1 MYMINTNTNN
11 IMNLL
16 FGDLNNQYCKY
27 FFVLSVLGLITT
39 IIFTVLLLL
48 RTFKLIKNYNSFMLF
63 QLVINSLLF
72 YFVNRLYYSMCMKS
86 LS

>member
-1 MYMINTNTNN
+1 MINTNN
-11 IMNLL
+11 IINLL

-48 RTFKLIKNYNSFMLF
+48 RMFKLIKNYNSFMLF

>member
-1 MYMINTNTNN
+1 MYMINTNNN

-16 FGDLNNQYCKY
+16 FGDLNVKYCKY
-27 FFVLSVLGLITT
+27 FFVLSVLGLITS

-48 RTFKLIKNYNSFMLF
+48 RMFKLIKNYNSFILF
-63 QLVINSLLF
+63 QLFINSLLF
-72 YFVNRLYYSMCMKS
+72 YFVNRLYYSMCIKS

>member
-1 MYMINTNTNN
+1 MYTINTNTNN
-11 IMNLL
+11 VMNLL

-48 RTFKLIKNYNSFMLF
+48 RTFKLIKNYNSFILF

>member
-1 MYMINTNTNN
+1 MYTINTNTNN
-11 IMNLL
+11 VMNLL

>member
-1 MYMINTNTNN
+1 MINTNN
-11 IMNLL
+11 IINLL

-48 RTFKLIKNYNSFMLF
+48 RMFKLIKNYNSFMLF
-63 QLVINSLLF
+63 QVVINSLLF
-72 YFVNRLYYSMCMKS
+72 YFANRLYYSMCMKS

>member
-1 MYMINTNTNN
+1 MINTNTNN

>member
-1 MYMINTNTNN
+1 MYMINTNN
-11 IMNLL
+11 IINLL

-27 FFVLSVLGLITT
+27 FFVLSALGLITT

-48 RTFKLIKNYNSFMLF
+48 KTFKLIKNYNSFMLF

-86 LS
+86 LA

>member
-1 MYMINTNTNN
+1 MINTNN

-16 FGDLNNQYCKY
+16 FGDLNIQYCKY

-39 IIFTVLLLL
+39 VIFTVLLLL
-48 RTFKLIKNYNSFMLF
+48 RTFKLIKNYNSFILF